1 VRPCQTHDVYLR
13 KLDIDS
19 VDLNADEWISD
30 INNIT
35 GVLKL
40 WLRELPEPLMTNSL
54 QAGFV
59 EAASA
64 RGFKRHSL
72 FTNNHSLLENEND
85 RLRHIRLHERVN
97 DLPDANYSTLKYLMG
112 HLYKYARSIPSL
124 FFGGAHDLLESS
136 NIIKQIL

>member
-1 VRPCQTHDVYLR
+1 M
-13 KLDIDS
+13 
-19 VDLNADEWISD
+19 DLNADEWISD

-64 RGFKRHSL
+64 HVFKRSSH

-112 HLYKYARSIPSL
+112 HLYKYARSLLSL
-124 FFGGAHDLLESS
+124 SWRCS
-136 NIIKQIL
+136 